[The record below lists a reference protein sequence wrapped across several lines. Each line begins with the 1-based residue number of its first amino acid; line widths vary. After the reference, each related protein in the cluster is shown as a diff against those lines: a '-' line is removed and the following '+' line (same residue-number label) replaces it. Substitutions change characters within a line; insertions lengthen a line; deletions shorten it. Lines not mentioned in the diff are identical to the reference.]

1 MSGDKFVA
9 YYRVSTARQ
18 GRSGLGLQAQQDAV
32 LRFLEGVGGRVLDTF
47 TEVESGKRSD
57 RPELH
62 KALRRAKVSGA
73 RLIIAKMDRLSRN
86 ASFLLHLRD
95 SGVRFI
101 AADLPNADETVVGI
115 MAVMAQREREMIGL
129 RTKEALSVAR
139 GRLITVGRSLGNP
152 NGAAALRKADKG
164 NRAALIRIAENARAR
179 AENYRETFEDV
190 DPDGALSLRAMA
202 AELNQREIEA
212 PRGGRWYAASVA
224 RLRMRLVASANGL
237 GLSEAMST

>member
-32 LRFLEGVGGRVLDTF
+32 LSFLQGVGGRVLDTF

-86 ASFLLHLRD
+86 ASFLLRLRD

-129 RTKEALSVAR
+129 RTKEALAVAR
-139 GRLITVGRSLGNP
+139 GRLAREGRALGNP
-152 NGAAALRKADKG
+152 NGAAALRRAAKG
-164 NRAALIRIAENARAR
+164 NSAALARIVEDAEVR
-179 AENYRETFEDV
+179 AEHYRETLSDI
-190 DPDGALSLRAMA
+190 DPHGMLSLRALA
-202 AELNQREIEA
+202 RELNEREIEA
-212 PRGGRWYAASVA
+212 PRGGRWYASSVA
-224 RLRMRLVASANGL
+224 RLRGRLTSSTLRELQKDCAS
-237 GLSEAMST
+237 